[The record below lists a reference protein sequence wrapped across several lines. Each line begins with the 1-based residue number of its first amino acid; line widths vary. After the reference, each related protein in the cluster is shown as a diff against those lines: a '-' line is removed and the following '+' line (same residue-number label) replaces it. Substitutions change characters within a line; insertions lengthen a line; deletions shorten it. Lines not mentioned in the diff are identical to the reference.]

1 LFGFILLLL
10 TPLLL
15 LFFVM
20 LGRCFRL
27 LILTFPNV
35 GLRIRIESTFLLGSR
50 GLLLRCLSYILE
62 TLGLGT
68 TLLWGPLSGFRLGR
82 YVGATPGR
90 GVDEVDC
97 TLLAKLNFATLLGV
111 TLHLD
116 ITLEVL
122 CCCYCRLRCLISCG
136 RLLNM
141 LHNELG

>member
-1 LFGFILLLL
+1 
-10 TPLLL
+10 
-15 LFFVM
+15 M
-20 LGRCFRL
+20 LWWCFRL

-68 TLLWGPLSGFRLGR
+68 TLLWGSLSGFRLRR
-82 YVGATPGR
+82 YVGTTPGR

-97 TLLAKLNFATLLGV
+97 TLLAKLDFATLFSI

-122 CCCYCRLRCLISCG
+122 CCCYCCLRCLVSYG
-136 RLLNM
+136 RLLDM
-141 LHNELG
+141 LYYKLRQTLLDVIDGLLV